1 LEDIHGAV
9 HVWVG
14 GEMGRIDWAAYD
26 PIFWAHH
33 ANIDR
38 LWARWQLT
46 HSPIFPRSYLDRA
59 LPPFPMT
66 VRQTLDVS
74 GLGYDYASSATA
86 GATARRATA
95 TPSGAGTT
103 RSTFVSRTRSSRR

>member
-1 LEDIHGAV
+1 MLAIQQFNRFSARIEDIHGAV

-14 GEMGRIDWAAYD
+14 GTMGRIDWAAYD

-46 HSPIFPRSYLDRA
+46 HSPVFPRAYLDRA

-66 VRQTLDVS
+66 VRQTLDV
-74 GLGYDYASSATA
+74 GRLGYDYASSTSHV
-86 GATARRATA
+86 TVR
-95 TPSGAGTT
+95 
-103 RSTFVSRTRSSRR
+103 